1 VNSYLAGG
9 LGTGGPGH
17 RTLPSSR
24 GCPSKLCLSRSAKRP
39 DACARLEGYVPALS
53 AARSTA
59 TRFLFGGLIL
69 CIMTGPPDATQLSSP
84 ALRFA
89 IGRATR
95 LPDCADTR
103 SFAKYA
109 NEWGHP
115 ALKRGI
121 FWSVGGT
128 TKRRTFP
135 KTSSH
140 RREVIGEG
148 RMPSRQPAR
157 CRRYLSIASFLST
170 VLISRLLHRYQQAIE
185 R

>member
-1 VNSYLAGG
+1 MVRAIALFRAREGA
-9 LGTGGPGH
+9 
-17 RTLPSSR
+17 
-24 GCPSKLCLSRSAKRP
+24 PSKLCLSRSAKRP

-53 AARSTA
+53 ASRSTA
-59 TRFLFGGLIL
+59 TRFLLGRPHPLHND
-69 CIMTGPPDATQLSSP
+69 GPARPTRPSISSP

-89 IGRATR
+89 IGRATGGMTPR
-95 LPDCADTR
+95 
-103 SFAKYA
+103 AKA
-109 NEWGHP
+109 RHLFG
-115 ALKRGI
+115 ALA
-121 FWSVGGT
+121 ST
-128 TKRRTFP
+128 TEVVALP
-135 KTSSH
+135 KTSSN